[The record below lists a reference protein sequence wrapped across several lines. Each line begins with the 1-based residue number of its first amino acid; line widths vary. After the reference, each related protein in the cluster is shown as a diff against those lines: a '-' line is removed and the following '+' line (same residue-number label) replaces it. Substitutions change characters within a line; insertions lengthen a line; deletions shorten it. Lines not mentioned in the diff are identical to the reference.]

1 MGTLPKLLSGLSD
14 LHEELELARQG
25 MLKLI
30 ESSPD
35 DLQAHRVYCLYA
47 AKTMEAYKT
56 ALQAMTLDPDKI
68 LIDALMSVVLVLN
81 EKKESAAAEAVG
93 RYLEAIEQKAKEQ
106 WRQFGETSW
115 PGEMKRSGRLLNHPS
130 DPSVKP
136 GRRKKSKESKAPSKT

>member
-1 MGTLPKLLSGLSD
+1 MGTLPKLASGLSD

-25 MLKLI
+25 MRKLI
-30 ESSPD
+30 ENAPD

-47 AKTMEAYKT
+47 AKTMETYKT
-56 ALQAMTLDPDKI
+56 ALQAMTLDRDKI

-81 EKKESAAAEAVG
+81 EKKENAAAETVG

-115 PGEMKRSGRLLNHPS
+115 PGETKRSGRSSSHPS
-130 DPSVKP
+130 APSSKP
-136 GRRKKSKESKAPSKT
+136 GRKKKSKESKTPSTT